1 MSRKGPVLRQ
11 CLGSDSWDVD
21 WLLACLSTWGSQGGL
36 LRKPGGFHCLPHGW
50 GEGALG

>member
-36 LRKPGGFHCLPHGW
+36 LRKPGGFHSLPHGW